1 MTKFATVFCDNC
13 KYEFSMDS
21 VDIQTT
27 TVKLGRHSLDLN
39 YFVCPKCNK
48 IYRISL
54 KDERCKELSE
64 DIKRTKKRVRKIYG
78 SGNYELANRLDA
90 MLRQKTLR
98 FKNYT
103 DKLNKKFSGTFVFEV
118 SESGEKIIKYLP

>member
-13 KYEFSMDS
+13 KHEFSMDS

-39 YFVCPKCNK
+39 YFACPKCNK

-54 KDERCKELSE
+54 KDERCEEFSE
-64 DIKRTKKRVRKIYG
+64 DIKRTKKRIRKIYG

-98 FKNYT
+98 FKNYI
-103 DKLNKKFSGTFVFEV
+103 DKLNKKFPGTFVFEV

>member
-1 MTKFATVFCDNC
+1 MTRFATVFCDDC
-13 KYEFSMDS
+13 KHEFSMDS

-27 TVKLGRHSLDLN
+27 IVKLGGHSLDLS

-48 IYRISL
+48 IYRVSL

-64 DIKRTKKRVRKIYG
+64 DIKRIKKRVRKIYG
-78 SGNYELANRLDA
+78 SGNYELANRLDV
-90 MLRQKTLR
+90 MRRQKALR
-98 FKNYT
+98 FKNYI